1 MTTITIDN
9 PKIENKYSSSEI
21 QMKFLQFL
29 REEIGEEN
37 VELYEISVVDAP
49 SEVQDAYKNIDD
61 QDFIEA

>member
-1 MTTITIDN
+1 MTTITINN

-29 REEIGEEN
+29 RDEIGEEKI
-37 VELYEISVVDAP
+37 EIYEISVVDAP
-49 SEVQDAYKNIDD
+49 SEVQDAYKNIDN